1 MPTAQ
6 EMSLDLEVP
15 LHQVIQLLGA
25 LLVLAGF
32 VLAQRRVLD
41 PRSRTYLLVNLVGS
55 AVLAVDA
62 WFGAQWGFFVLEGVW
77 AVMSAAGLV
86 GTRRPA
92 DQATSSSS
100 RRTENGRRQSS
111 SAASSI
117 VSRHS

>member
-6 EMSLDLEVP
+6 EVSLDPEVP

-25 LLVLAGF
+25 LLVLTGF

-77 AVMSAAGLV
+77 AVVSAAGLV
-86 GTRRPA
+86 GVDRA
-92 DQATSSSS
+92 AQTSSSS

-111 SAASSI
+111 SASSSI